1 MIENFALEERHRAHR
16 QAVREFCE
24 EEIIPYVDEYE
35 ERGEFPMDVVR
46 KVGEAGL
53 GGVAYPEKYGGAGM
67 DFRSFAITIEEFS
80 RAWKTIGGAISGAN
94 TLIGYPI
101 LQHGAEWQREEWL
114 TNICTTE
121 WLAALSL
128 TEPNAGSDA
137 ASLETTAEKD
147 GDEWVINGHKVWTTH
162 GEIADFILIAART
175 GEEEGHGGIS
185 LIGVPDPLERDGI
198 EFVRQIPCMEGDVAV
213 ESEVK
218 YHDLRVPEEYLV
230 GEEGDGFKYVM
241 EGIDVGRVG
250 TGAQG
255 AGVAQAAYEASREFA
270 DEREQFGKPI
280 RKFQGIS
287 FKLADMKME
296 IESSRLLTLAAAHGL
311 DRGERVTQEA
321 AMAKTYAT
329 DTAMDVAT
337 EAVQIHGSRGYSKD
351 YPVERHM
358 RMAKGM
364 QIYEG
369 TNEVN
374 RIVISNWMYRDD
386 D

>member
-1 MIENFALEERHRAHR
+1 
-16 QAVREFCE
+16 
-24 EEIIPYVDEYE
+24 
-35 ERGEFPMDVVR
+35 
-46 KVGEAGL
+46 
-53 GGVAYPEKYGGAGM
+53 
-67 DFRSFAITIEEFS
+67 
-80 RAWKTIGGAISGAN
+80 
-94 TLIGYPI
+94 
-101 LQHGAEWQREEWL
+101 
-114 TNICTTE
+114 
-121 WLAALSL
+121 
-128 TEPNAGSDA
+128 
-137 ASLETTAEKD
+137 
-147 GDEWVINGHKVWTTH
+147 
-162 GEIADFILIAART
+162 
-175 GEEEGHGGIS
+175 
-185 LIGVPDPLERDGI
+185 
-198 EFVRQIPCMEGDVAV
+198 MEGDVAV

-218 YHDLRVPEEYLV
+218 YHDLRVPEENLV

-255 AGVAQAAYEASREFA
+255 AGVAQAAYEASKEFA

-374 RIVISNWMYRDD
+374 RIVISNWMYRDED
-386 D
+386 